1 MNERKKIIAKIKE
14 LLLETPYFV
23 CSQCYLRGSYVGGT
37 NNNLSD
43 VDLLVVSQDFCWI
56 TFRKRKEL
64 LRKALMGLGN
74 KLEIDV
80 ICLSEEE
87 YFKLLDDKREMYYME
102 RMIKIL

>member
-1 MNERKKIIAKIKE
+1 MKEKIIEKIKQ

-23 CSQCYLRGSYVGGT
+23 CNQCYLRGSYVDET
-37 NNNLSD
+37 YNDLSD
-43 VDLLVVSQDFCWI
+43 VDLLVVSQDFCGV
-56 TFRKRKEL
+56 TFQKRKEL
-64 LRKALMGLGN
+64 LRKALIDLEY
-74 KLEIDV
+74 KLEIDA